1 MRHAFRTRSARRSG
15 DDGGMSLFPFLAVLI
30 CTVGAL
36 ILVLVAL
43 GRHARVEAARIAEA
57 KKTDSR
63 KHLTEQLEDVR
74 WRAEQ
79 LRESLAATRRQLVDA
94 RLQLGHVEDHSRQL
108 RGELE
113 ALERAWNELNATDS
127 APGQPT
133 ATEAQLQDL
142 SARIDEMKRRL
153 ADARRQAMTKQQAYA
168 VVPYEGPNGTQRR
181 PIYLECRSNAV
192 VLQPEGI
199 VFTEADFEGPM
210 GPGNPL
216 AAALRAA
223 REHLLRSGQFEP
235 GKSGE
240 PYPLLLVRPRGI
252 YAYYAARQAMSSW
265 ESDFGYE
272 MVDDD
277 WKLDFGAADPE
288 LETAVRQA
296 IEAARARQVRL
307 AEAAPRHYRHL
318 VDATGGDRPQYTV
331 SQGSGVVV
339 PYGVADPAESDI
351 YEHRRPG
358 RGDRTGR
365 ASPFSGGNSA
375 ARNETAGDSP
385 NGHGATDGGEAGS
398 PGDPTGLDG
407 AKGAGGDSLISQN
420 AGPPGNGTGPPRAGS
435 SGGPGFDASNQS
447 SGNALADG
455 ASNLSGNS
463 LDSGPGGS
471 MANASGNAAA
481 GAFGGATTGA
491 ARTATARAMGSA
503 AEGSMGSSFA
513 GSTGG
518 SPGGSRSS
526 SAGQVVNTGSNEWNN
541 SSSAAADNN
550 NGSQATGSPRQ
561 LGEWY
566 PNSGEATSGS
576 SGPPSPNA
584 SSHRREKSLA
594 DKRGHDWAVP
604 EASRRATP
612 LTQPIRIEC
621 HPDRIALV
629 AQNGLA
635 GSRSIALGPRTRDS
649 VDELVSAIW
658 AYTEGWGMAGNG
670 MYWRPMLNVYV
681 YPGAEERCADLE
693 CLLKDSGLLIERKNG
708 GDPSRGMR

>member
-1 MRHAFRTRSARRSG
+1 MRHAIRTRSAGRSG
-15 DDGGMSLFPFLAVLI
+15 DDVGMSLFPFLAVLI

-36 ILVLVAL
+36 ILVLVVL
-43 GRHARVEAARIAEA
+43 GRHARVEAARIAED
-57 KKTDSR
+57 KKVETR
-63 KHLTEQLEDVR
+63 KHLNEQLEDVR

-94 RLQLGHVEDHSRQL
+94 RLQLGHIEDHSRQL

-113 ALERAWNELNATDS
+113 ALERDWNQLNATDP

-133 ATEAQLQDL
+133 ATEAQLQEL
-142 SARIDEMKRRL
+142 SARIDQMKRRL
-153 ADARRQAMTKQQAYA
+153 ADARRQAMTKKQAYA

-210 GPGNPL
+210 GSSNPL

-252 YAYYAARQAMSSW
+252 YAYYAARQAMSGW

-318 VDATGGDRPQYTV
+318 VDAAGGERPQYTV

-365 ASPFSGGNSA
+365 ASPFSGGDSA
-375 ARNETAGDSP
+375 AGNATHGNSP
-385 NGHGATDGGEAGS
+385 NGPWSTGGGEAGS
-398 PGDPTGLDG
+398 PGDDADPDG
-407 AKGAGGDSLISQN
+407 AKGNGGDSLVAQN
-420 AGPPGNGTGPPRAGS
+420 AGPPGNGTWPPRTGS
-435 SGGPGFDASNQS
+435 SGGPGFDAPNHSSSNAWDNGSGGSSNHSLNNSPRGSRTINS
-447 SGNALADG
+447 SG
-455 ASNLSGNS
+455 
-463 LDSGPGGS
+463 DS
-471 MANASGNAAA
+471 AA
-481 GAFGGATTGA
+481 GARGGATIDA
-491 ARTATARAMGSA
+491 AGTATTGAMGSA
-503 AEGSMGSSFA
+503 ADGSMGSSFA
-513 GSTGG
+513 GSSGG
-518 SPGGSRSS
+518 SSGGSRSS
-526 SAGQVVNTGSNEWNN
+526 AGQTVTAGSSDWNN
-541 SSSAAADNN
+541 SASAVAGNN
-550 NGSQATGSPRQ
+550 NDSQTTGSPRQ

-566 PNSGEATSGS
+566 PNSGDPTSGS
-576 SGPPSPNA
+576 SGPPSPNT

-658 AYTEGWGMAGNG
+658 AHTEGWGMAGNG

-681 YPGAEERCADLE
+681 FPGAEERYADLE
-693 CLLKDSGLLIERKNG
+693 CLLEDSGLLIERKNG
-708 GDPSRGMR
+708 GIHRVE